1 MSECYG
7 MLQNASVTAL
17 TIFELL
23 REKQHWGGWDYS
35 PIPRLGLTFFAKTR
49 NFQSMSVEKDL

>member
-7 MLQNASVTAL
+7 MLQSASVTAL

-35 PIPRLGLTFFAKTR
+35 PHL
-49 NFQSMSVEKDL
+49 D